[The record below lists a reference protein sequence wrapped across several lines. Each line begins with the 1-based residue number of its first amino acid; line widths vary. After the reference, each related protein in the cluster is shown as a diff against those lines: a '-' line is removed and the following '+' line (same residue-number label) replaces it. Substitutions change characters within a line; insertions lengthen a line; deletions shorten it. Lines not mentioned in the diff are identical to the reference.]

1 MSLES
6 SYRTNFLITRTLSN
20 FLILSGIFVLAFSLF
35 PTVRIELWY
44 RFKEFRGITF
54 SLDKTGGTQT
64 SAKDHSPFGF
74 LLSKYPP
81 IKVTPVNRDYSI
93 VIEKIGVN
101 APIVP
106 GVNVANRNDY
116 LAALKS
122 GVAEAAG
129 SVHPGE
135 VGNTYLFAHSA
146 LDFWDF
152 GPYALVFTLL
162 NRVENGDRIVLFY
175 RGQRYDYTVANK
187 EIVKGFNTEPLDRQY
202 DSPTLTLQTCD
213 PPGTALNRL
222 IVTAKLVKVGY

>member
-6 SYRTNFLITRTLSN
+6 TYRNNFIITRTLSN
-20 FLILSGIFVLAFSLF
+20 FLILGGIFILAFSLF
-35 PTVRIELWY
+35 PTARVEVWY
-44 RFKEFRGITF
+44 AVKEFRGITF
-54 SLDKTGGTQT
+54 SLDKNVDSST

-81 IKVTPVNRDYSI
+81 IRVNPINQDYSI

-106 GVNVANRNDY
+106 DVNVAVRADY
-116 LAALKS
+116 LEALKD
-122 GVAEAAG
+122 GVAEAKG

-175 RGQRYDYTVANK
+175 RGQRYDYTVVNR
-187 EIVKGFNTEPLDRQY
+187 EIVKGFNTEPLGRQY

>member
-6 SYRTNFLITRTLSN
+6 AYKTNFLVTRTLSN
-20 FLILSGIFVLAFSLF
+20 FLILAGIFVLIFSLV
-35 PTVRIELWY
+35 PTIRIELWY
-44 RFKEFRGITF
+44 KFKEFRGINF
-54 SLDKTGGTQT
+54 SLDTGAT
-64 SAKDHSPFGF
+64 SVNTTDHSPFAS

-81 IKVTPVNRDYSI
+81 IKVEPVNRDYAI

-106 GVNVANRNDY
+106 DVDVSKSASY
-116 LAALKS
+116 MEALKH
-122 GVAEAAG
+122 GVAAAAG
-129 SVHPGE
+129 SSHPGE

-146 LDFWDF
+146 LDFWNF

-175 RGQRYDYTVANK
+175 NNQRYDYMVANK
-187 EIVKGFNTEPLDRQY
+187 EIVKGFNTEPLLRTY
-202 DSPTLTLQTCD
+202 DESVLTLQTCD

-222 IVTAKLVKVGY
+222 IVTARLVKVGY

>member
-1 MSLES
+1 M
-6 SYRTNFLITRTLSN
+6 
-20 FLILSGIFVLAFSLF
+20 
-35 PTVRIELWY
+35 
-44 RFKEFRGITF
+44 KEFRGVTF
-54 SLDKTGGTQT
+54 SLDKT
-64 SAKDHSPFGF
+64 SATTTPTKDHSPFGF

-81 IKVTPVNRDYSI
+81 IKVTPVNQDYSI
-93 VIEKIGVN
+93 IIEKIGVN
-101 APIVP
+101 APIVSD
-106 GVNVANRNDY
+106 VDVAKRSDY
-116 LAALKS
+116 MEALKH

-162 NRVENGDRIVLFY
+162 NRVENGDRVVLFY
-175 RGQRYDYTVANK
+175 RGQRYDYTIANK
-187 EIVKGFNTEPLDRQY
+187 EIVKGFNTEPLGRQY
-202 DSPTLTLQTCD
+202 DSPTLTIQTCD

>member
-6 SYRTNFLITRTLSN
+6 AYKSSFIVTRTISN
-20 FLILSGIFVLAFSLF
+20 FFILSGVFILAFSLF
-35 PTVRIELWY
+35 PTARIEIWY
-44 RFKEFRGITF
+44 RFKEFRGVTF
-54 SLDKTGGTQT
+54 SLDKETPAAG
-64 SAKDHSPFGF
+64 SKEHSPFGF

-81 IKVTPVNRDYSI
+81 IKVNPVNRDYAI

-101 APIVP
+101 APIVG
-106 GVNVANRNDY
+106 GVNVANRKDY
-116 LAALKS
+116 MEALKH
-122 GVAEAAG
+122 GVAEAFG

-162 NRVENGDRIVLFY
+162 NRVENGDRVVLFY
-175 RGQRYDYTVANK
+175 RGSRFDYTVTSK
-187 EIVKGFNTEPLDRQY
+187 EIVKGFNTEPLSRQY

-222 IVTAKLVKVGY
+222 IVTAKLIKVGY

>member
-6 SYRTNFLITRTLSN
+6 AYRLNFIVSRTASN

-35 PTVRIELWY
+35 PTARIEIWY

-54 SLDKTGGTQT
+54 SLDKTAASTAP
-64 SAKDHSPFGF
+64 AKDHSPFSF

-81 IKVTPVNRDYSI
+81 IKVVPVNQDYTI
-93 VIEKIGVN
+93 IIEKIGVN

-106 GVNVANRNDY
+106 SVNVASRNDY
-116 LAALKS
+116 LEALKH

-162 NRVENGDRIVLFY
+162 NRVEAGDRVVLFY
-175 RGQRYDYTVANK
+175 RSQRYDYVVSSK
-187 EIVKGFNTEPLDRQY
+187 EIVKGFNTEPLSRQY
-202 DSPTLTLQTCD
+202 SEPTLTLQTCD

>member
-6 SYRTNFLITRTLSN
+6 GYRNNFIITHTLSN
-20 FLILSGIFVLAFSLF
+20 FLILSGIFILSFSLF
-35 PTVRIELWY
+35 PTVRVEVWY
-44 RFKEFRGITF
+44 RIKEFRGITF
-54 SLDKTGGTQT
+54 SLDKNAD
-64 SAKDHSPFGF
+64 SSSSIKEHSPFGF

-81 IKVTPVNRDYSI
+81 IKVTPVNQDYSI

-106 GVNVANRNDY
+106 GVNVANRTDY
-116 LAALKS
+116 MEALKN

-162 NRVENGDRIVLFY
+162 NRLEVGDRVVLFY
-175 RGQRYDYTVANK
+175 HSQRYDYEIVNR
-187 EIVKGFNTEPLDRQY
+187 EIVKGFNTEPLGRQY